1 MLGFILN
8 VKTIRNAYISSTY
21 IFNISSKKK
30 KKGLNAILVNQL
42 C

>member
-8 VKTIRNAYISSTY
+8 VKTIRNSYISSTY

-30 KKGLNAILVNQL
+30 KKKKKALMPYL
-42 C
+42 

>member
-30 KKGLNAILVNQL
+30 KKKALMPYL
-42 C
+42 